1 MESEVTDIATIC
13 EPKSDQLN
21 ADDLIEPQ
29 VYTLRKIT
37 KGPFG
42 KKGDQ
47 PLHIHL
53 VEFTRGPWKP
63 PVTMR
68 RVLREV
74 WGKNPAEW
82 PDGARV
88 ELFNDRAVTFG
99 EDNTG
104 GVRISGMSH
113 LGAKQRD
120 VIVTPR
126 RGKRQTYTLRLIDA
140 ARPPAD
146 LDAVLATEGLTLA
159 DLDAWAAAHGKP
171 PASGL
176 DADAKAKTARWI
188 ANNPAVFDE
197 IRAAAVT
204 P

>member
-1 MESEVTDIATIC
+1 MESEVSDITSIC

-21 ADDLIEPQ
+21 ADDLVEPQ

-47 PLHIHL
+47 PLHIYL

-74 WGKNPAEW
+74 WGANPAAW

-88 ELFNDRAVTFG
+88 ELFNDHTVSFG
-99 EDNTG
+99 DEITG
-104 GVRISGMSH
+104 GIRICGMSH
-113 LGAKQRD
+113 LGSKHRD
-120 VIVTPR
+120 VIVSPK
-126 RGKRQTYTLRLIDA
+126 RG
-140 ARPPAD
+140 
-146 LDAVLATEGLTLA
+146 
-159 DLDAWAAAHGKP
+159 
-171 PASGL
+171 
-176 DADAKAKTARWI
+176 AKARLMPLPTASSSASPACAAFRPKTSGGCDSFMTPI
-188 ANNPAVFDE
+188 AATKNSHHW
-197 IRAAAVT
+197 
-204 P
+204 